1 MHILEFCINGTM
13 QQYNFKPNLFYSAM
27 FHKIF
32 LRLLYTATLFLM
44 LFVHNSPSWV
54 TFTIIHPNI
63 HDHVYLWFLF
73 FSNNVIVNNFVPL
86 FC

>member
-32 LRLLYTATLFLM
+32 SRLLSTAILLM

-54 TFTIIHPNI
+54 IVIIIHPNI
-63 HDHVYLWFLF
+63 QDHVYLWFLF
-73 FSNNVIVNNFVPL
+73 FSNNVIVNNFDPI

>member
-1 MHILEFCINGTM
+1 MHILEFCINGAM
-13 QQYNFKPNLFYSAM
+13 QQYNFKPNLFYSVTCQ
-27 FHKIF
+27 KIF
-32 LRLLYTATLFLM
+32 PRLLCTAILLLM

-54 TFTIIHPNI
+54 TLIIINPNI
-63 HDHVYLWFLF
+63 HDHVYLWLLF